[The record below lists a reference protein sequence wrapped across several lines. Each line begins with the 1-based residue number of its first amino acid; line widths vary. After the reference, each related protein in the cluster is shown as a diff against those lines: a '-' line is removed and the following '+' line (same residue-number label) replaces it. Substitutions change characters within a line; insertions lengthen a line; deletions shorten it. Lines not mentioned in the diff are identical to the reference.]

1 MAGLPIRLQAV
12 QPAGQL
18 LYAQLP
24 YFIHQQRHGI
34 QDHASWETAR
44 MAEELLTCRTRQQE
58 LSICGISNK
67 LACHMSTCCLA
78 MILAQSQSNWK
89 ISKFPRCKND
99 LLRITPHLQTFYKR
113 SFTCF
118 PACSSLVAEGT
129 HLSSVGL
136 IRSTQFRI
144 SHNMCLCA

>member
-1 MAGLPIRLQAV
+1 
-12 QPAGQL
+12 
-18 LYAQLP
+18 
-24 YFIHQQRHGI
+24 
-34 QDHASWETAR
+34 

-78 MILAQSQSNWK
+78 MILAQSQSNRK
-89 ISKFPRCKND
+89 ISTFPRCKND

-129 HLSSVGL
+129 HSSSVGL
-136 IRSTQFRI
+136 IRSTQFQI